1 MRMHR
6 LVFFITVML
15 AIIIFSMAIIASSIA
30 ATTSFVSTFWFIPGA
45 IILVC
50 NFCVLMYVSCTEFY
64 RIIRHDQNQNQN
76 QNDESRWDGDT
87 DIDGID
93 GTDIKNIGDSNPIKS
108 NKITFPHP
116 RDPRLRDACLFCLE
130 PLQRDYIS
138 TRLAV
143 LDDDMIVIDF
153 VKETLIRPCNCGY
166 SLHAQCALECLA
178 RSNKCIV
185 CKKRVI

>member
-1 MRMHR
+1 MRR
-6 LVFFITVML
+6 LTFFITVML
-15 AIIIFSMAIIASSIA
+15 AIIICSMAIIASSIA
-30 ATTSFVSTFWFIPGA
+30 ATTSFVSTFWFIPGVF
-45 IILVC
+45 ILLC
-50 NFCVLMYVSCTEFY
+50 NFGVLMYVSCTELY
-64 RIIRHDQNQNQN
+64 RIIRHDQN
-76 QNDESRWDGDT
+76 QNDESRWDGDID
-87 DIDGID
+87 DIDDID
-93 GTDIKNIGDSNPIKS
+93 DIEKGIKS

-138 TRLAV
+138 MRLAI
-143 LDDDMIVIDF
+143 LEDDMIVIDF

-166 SLHAQCALECLA
+166 SLHASCALECLT